1 MAAMK
6 QRRTAPKGRPQ
17 PGLSAALQ
25 GALDAALARHARGE
39 IEPALAVYRDVLRVS
54 PDNIDALLNL
64 GAGLTSQGRPSEA
77 LPELRRA
84 QKVGRRLPRA
94 QNDIGVCFVELGRYD
109 EAIEA
114 LTSAVTLAP
123 EYVDAWKNLG
133 YALNEAGREE
143 QAAHALQRCLLLE
156 PLLALAWF
164 ELSRSVFD
172 AANPRPAV
180 EALSRA
186 VASDPAYRWARYA
199 LGVALD
205 LAGDTRAAKEM
216 HAALAKEDATFADAT
231 DGWRYIREHK
241 SPATRLVM
249 TTRRGLGI
257 AMDAASL
264 DGSILEFGV
273 RYGVTTRW
281 IAEGSGGRTVH
292 GFDSFQGLPEAWLV
306 HPAGVYSTHG
316 QAPEVPPNVTL
327 HVGLFEETLP
337 PFARELTGPIRLLHV
352 DCDLYSA
359 TKAVLDALGD
369 RVAPGTIVVFDEYVV
384 NRGWRDDEFKA
395 FQEAVAAR
403 GWRYEYLAFGPVTGQ
418 AVIKIVA

>member
-1 MAAMK
+1 MK

-17 PGLSAALQ
+17 PALSAALQ
-25 GALDAALARHARGE
+25 RSLDAALAQHARGE
-39 IEPALAVYRDVLRVS
+39 IEAALEVYREVLATS
-54 PDNIDALLNL
+54 PDDVDARLNL
-64 GAGLTSQGRPSEA
+64 GAGLTSLGRPNDA

-84 QKVGRRLPRA
+84 QKIARRLPRA
-94 QNDIGVCFVELGRYD
+94 QNDIGVCFAELGRYD

-114 LTSAVTLAP
+114 FTAAVTLAP
-123 EYVDAWKNLG
+123 EHVEAWKNLG

-143 QAAHALQRCLLLE
+143 QAAQALGRCLLLE
-156 PLLALAWF
+156 PLLALGWF

-205 LAGDTRAAKEM
+205 VAGDARAAKEM
-216 HAALAKEDATFADAT
+216 HAALVKEAPTFADAV
-231 DGWRYIREHK
+231 DGWRYIRERK
-241 SPATRLVM
+241 GAGTRLVM
-249 TTRRGLGI
+249 TTRRGLEI
-257 AMDAASL
+257 ALAAASL
-264 DGSILEFGV
+264 EGAILEFGV
-273 RYGVTTRW
+273 RYAVTTRW
-281 IAEGSGGRTVH
+281 IAEGSGGRAVH
-292 GFDSFQGLPEAWLV
+292 GFDSFRGLPEPWLV
-306 HPAGVYSTHG
+306 HPAGAYSTHG
-316 QAPEVPPNVTL
+316 QAPEVPSNVTL

-337 PFARELTGPIRLLHV
+337 PFARGLTEPLRLLHV

-359 TKAVLDALGD
+359 TKTVLDGLGD

-384 NRGWRDDEFKA
+384 NQGWRDDEFKA

-418 AVIKIVA
+418 AVIRIVA